1 MRYEADLDLASST
14 TKKVCVRCFDG
25 RIIAGYVSPQSFLRA
40 EGAEILDRSAQV
52 RLIPYQDI
60 RAVLFVREFEDDP
73 DAKQRKV
80 FQARPKSDG
89 LWIRMGFRD
98 GEVLEGILPNNL
110 LQVNERG
117 VMVTP
122 PDPNANTHKIF
133 VPRAALDDLKVLGVI
148 GSPVRK
154 PPRKRVEPTRDQMPL
169 FTKPVPAK

>member
-1 MRYEADLDLASST
+1 MDLSSST

-25 RIIAGYVSPQSFLRA
+25 QIIAGYASPQSFLRP

-52 RLIPYQDI
+52 RLISYQDI

-80 FQARPKSDG
+80 FQARPKSGG

-98 GEVLEGILPNNL
+98 GEILEGILPNNL
-110 LQVNERG
+110 LQLSDHG

-133 VPRAALDDLKVLGVI
+133 VPRAALEELKVLGVI
-148 GSPVRK
+148 GSPIRK
-154 PPRKRVEPTRDQMPL
+154 PKPKRPEPSRDQMAL
-169 FTKPVPAK
+169 FPKPVPAK